1 MMLGFA
7 LGLVASNAG
16 EWLIHKYVLHGL
28 GRNKQGYW
36 AFHWHEHHRTAR
48 RAGGA
53 DPTYRE
59 PFWRNRAKRR
69 EVLGLVSNAAF
80 VTPLLPFAPGFV
92 GAVWLSSGAYYYVH
106 RRAHLEPEWARRWV
120 PWHYDHHMGPR
131 QHANWCVTFPLWDWV
146 MGTREHWVGTEAERL
161 ARESQQGRE
170 GRKGREGR
178 AGRAGETF
186 VRNEI

>member
-1 MMLGFA
+1 MLGFA
-7 LGLVASNAG
+7 LRLVASNAG

-53 DPTYRE
+53 DPAYRE

-92 GAVWLSSGAYYYVH
+92 GGGLAEFGRVLLRAPSRAPRARVGAALGALALRPSYGPAAARQLVRH
-106 RRAHLEPEWARRWV
+106 LPPMGMSVRRSHMQPEHPAAC
-120 PWHYDHHMGPR
+120 D
-131 QHANWCVTFPLWDWV
+131 VT
-146 MGTREHWVGTEAERL
+146 
-161 ARESQQGRE
+161 
-170 GRKGREGR
+170 
-178 AGRAGETF
+178 
-186 VRNEI
+186 